1 MHMTWGTPVYKERLG
16 AVPVPAWRVS
26 LFRARVF
33 KFAYAREAWHE
44 DEPSRIYWR
53 WRKRAKR
60 LVAALA
66 VVLHHRPAHPKDSV

>member
-1 MHMTWGTPVYKERLG
+1 MTWGTPIYKERLG

-26 LFRARVF
+26 VFRAPAF
-33 KFAYAREAWHE
+33 KLAYAREAWHE

-60 LVAALA
+60 AAVAVAGLLRRRA
-66 VVLHHRPAHPKDSV
+66 ARPKGGV